1 MSYRHDKNRLFET
14 GLPEIVTSDLDRS
27 SSGAGAGH
35 MQELQRA
42 SERVLQLATQTHAA
56 VARNDAASAQA
67 VRASLEKQLMH
78 TTRIIEQLLF
88 GASGQHTTH

>member
-1 MSYRHDKNRLFET
+1 MSSRHDKNRLPET
-14 GLPEIVTSDLDRS
+14 GLPEIVTSDWDRS
-27 SSGAGAGH
+27 PSGAGAGQ

-56 VARNDAASAQA
+56 VARNDAAGAQA
-67 VRASLEKQLMH
+67 VRASLEKQLTH
-78 TTRIIEQLLF
+78 TTRMIDQLLF